1 MDFLLSAD
9 LVEFQ
14 RTLREFF
21 TARVGSADLRSHL
34 IDRAPWTTRS
44 EYQSKLW
51 NSLSELGVFISALPE
66 SNGGLELGLL
76 SLAISVSEGARV
88 LAPVPLFE
96 TAALGIV
103 PLLMAKESDERSN
116 LLNSIAEK
124 ASWLTGGKVDA
135 VPTLALSD
143 GAVLRDSGKEE
154 IELFYLSN
162 EDLKSV
168 TQEIRK
174 SLDLLRPYS
183 KLSLSLPAGKSLGKV
198 DATILNHRISVLAC
212 SELIGVSRRAL
223 ELTVDY
229 VSTRKQ
235 FGAPIG
241 SFQAIQHKLAD
252 VLLSIDSAEALT
264 RFAAWSADHDP
275 RQFVELATAAKG
287 YCSDVLPRAIEST
300 LQAHGGIGFTYEY
313 DLHLYLRR
321 AQMAASLFGTAD
333 ECYQKIATHLLA
345 AA

>member
-1 MDFLLSAD
+1 M
-9 LVEFQ
+9 
-14 RTLREFF
+14 
-21 TARVGSADLRSHL
+21 
-34 IDRAPWTTRS
+34 
-44 EYQSKLW
+44 
-51 NSLSELGVFISALPE
+51 
-66 SNGGLELGLL
+66 
-76 SLAISVSEGARV
+76 
-88 LAPVPLFE
+88 
-96 TAALGIV
+96 
-103 PLLMAKESDERSN
+103 
-116 LLNSIAEK
+116 
-124 ASWLTGGKVDA
+124 
-135 VPTLALSD
+135 
-143 GAVLRDSGKEE
+143 
-154 IELFYLSN
+154 
-162 EDLKSV
+162 
-168 TQEIRK
+168 
-174 SLDLLRPYS
+174 
-183 KLSLSLPAGKSLGKV
+183 SLSLQAEKSLGKV

-212 SELIGVSRRAL
+212 AELIGVSRRAL

-264 RFAAWSADHDP
+264 RFAAWSADHDS

-333 ECYQKIATHLLA
+333 ERYQKLATHLLA